1 MIARGTVSGVRGGLV
16 EVRIPPPSVGA
27 GVAIQT
33 QPPCFGTIRAID
45 RDRAF
50 VAVHERTDRIS
61 VGTPVALDRAAE
73 SLPLGTCALGRAID
87 ARAVPLDGEGALHGK
102 RVALDRMAPQPGA
115 RAPIHTPMWTGVRAI
130 DGLLTFGRGAR
141 LGLFGSP
148 GVGKSTLLES
158 IAAGVTCDAVVV
170 GLIGERGREAQRWL
184 ERCDARTT
192 VICATSDR
200 AAAERVRAAWV
211 TMAQA
216 RALCDRGLHVFVVLD
231 SLARVAAALR
241 ELAVASGES
250 TGRGGYPPSVFAG
263 IAQLVEAAG
272 ATQRGS
278 ITLLAT
284 VLNDGDDR
292 DPVSDGARSLLDGHI
307 QLSPQLAQAG
317 RFPAID
323 VLASASRTMPHVA
336 GAVHLAHANALRS
349 ALALLE
355 RVADARALGLEPHDV
370 RTRTAIAAE
379 ARIDAFLRQGQVGE
393 SPPATLAM
401 LADLADTLGIHDGYL
416 D

>member
-16 EVRIPPPSVGA
+16 EVRIPSPSVGA
-27 GVAIQT
+27 GVTIHT

-50 VAVHERTDRIS
+50 IAIHESTERIS
-61 VGTPVALDRAAE
+61 AGTPVALDRAAE

-87 ARAVPLDGEGALHGK
+87 ARAVPLDGKRALRGK
-102 RVALDRMAPQPGA
+102 RVALDRSAPPPGA
-115 RAPIHTPMWTGVRAI
+115 RRPIDTPMWTGIRAI
-130 DGLLTFGRGAR
+130 DGLLTLGRGAR
-141 LGLFGSP
+141 IGLFGAP

-158 IAAGVTCDAVVV
+158 IAVGIACDAVVV
-170 GLIGERGREAQRWL
+170 GLVGERGREAQRWI
-184 ERCDARTT
+184 EWCDRRTT

-200 AAAERVRAAWV
+200 TAAERVRAAST
-211 TMAQA
+211 TMAHA

-231 SLARVAAALR
+231 SLARIAAAMR

-250 TGRGGYPPSVFAG
+250 TGRGGYPPGVFAG
-263 IAQLVEAAG
+263 VAQLVEAAG

-292 DPVSDGARSLLDGHI
+292 DPVSEAARSLLDGHI
-307 QLSPQLAQAG
+307 QLSPRLAQAG
-317 RFPAID
+317 CFPAID
-323 VLASASRTMPHVA
+323 VLASASRTMTEVA
-336 GAVHLAHANALRS
+336 EATHLANANALRS
-349 ALALLE
+349 SIARLE
-355 RVADARALGLEPHDV
+355 QVADARALGLEPHDV

-379 ARIDAFLRQGQVGE
+379 ARINAFLRQGPVTE
-393 SPPATLAM
+393 SPAATLAM
-401 LADLADTLGIHDGYL
+401 LADLADTLGVHDGYL